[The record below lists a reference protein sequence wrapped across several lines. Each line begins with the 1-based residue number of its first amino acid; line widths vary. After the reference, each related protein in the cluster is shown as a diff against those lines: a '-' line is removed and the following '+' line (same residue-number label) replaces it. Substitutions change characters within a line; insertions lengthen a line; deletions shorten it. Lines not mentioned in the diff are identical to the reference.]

1 MSEQKLRSR
10 GRPWPKGVS
19 GNPNGRKPR
28 SQNHDTIIS
37 EATRR
42 GLELM
47 TADGKLT
54 VAEAL
59 ALRRAEIGLR
69 AKPGIALAAINSI
82 EDRMEGKATQSI
94 KVTQGMD
101 EDTARRIVEIGE
113 MLAIKGIFEMPKVA
127 GKRVRA
133 ALSPSNAE
141 LSTAVVINAESNSDS
156 GAPVVEPEGACMQVN
171 DSKVVS

>member
-1 MSEQKLRSR
+1 MPR
-10 GRPWPKGVS
+10 GKPWPKGVS

-82 EDRMEGKATQSI
+82 EDRMEGKPQQSI

-113 MLAIKGIFEMPKVA
+113 MLALKGIFETPKVT
-127 GKRVRA
+127 GKTAPA
-133 ALSPSNAE
+133 ALSPSNSE
-141 LSTAVVINAESNSDS
+141 LSTAIVINAESNSDS
-156 GAPVVEPEGACMQVN
+156 GATGSEPEGICMQATDTN
-171 DSKVVS
+171 GVS